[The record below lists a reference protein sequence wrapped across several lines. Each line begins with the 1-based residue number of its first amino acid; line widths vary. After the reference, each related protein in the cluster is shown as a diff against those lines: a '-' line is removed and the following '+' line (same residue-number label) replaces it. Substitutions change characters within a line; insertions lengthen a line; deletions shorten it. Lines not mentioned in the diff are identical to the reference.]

1 MTAEEMAPYLEPPEP
16 SLPSSA
22 AVATSLAPPYPYP
35 DESFV
40 LPALIK
46 FGGEAVVD
54 DATGGLLYRFPSL
67 QRTGVKHKV
76 RGVLLGR
83 ERAFLWIRPTSMGQ
97 LEQDKAQD
105 SALSVFWESAVRRAS
120 SHCGL

>member
-22 AVATSLAPPYPYP
+22 AVAASLAPPYPYP

-76 RGVLLGR
+76 RGMLLGGGGGSCLVDQSD
-83 ERAFLWIRPTSMGQ
+83 RAW
-97 LEQDKAQD
+97 D
-105 SALSVFWESAVRRAS
+105 SWSRRGARQRIEAFP
-120 SHCGL
+120 GNRW